1 VVLVELSPDL
11 VNKFFDFLLVNF
23 LSDGLLNILDLYS
36 SDLFDELLH
45 LSLADLSIVILID
58 GPENSVELL
67 LRESVGLVYFGKIG
81 DDKAS
86 HLGLG

>member
-1 VVLVELSPDL
+1 MVLVELSPDL

-23 LSDGLLNILDLYS
+23 LSDGLLNILDLNS

-45 LSLADLSIVILID
+45 LSLADLSIVIFID
-58 GPENSVELL
+58 GPENSVELF
-67 LRESVGLVYFGKIG
+67 LRESVGLVYFGQIG

>member
-1 VVLVELSPDL
+1 MVLVELSPDL

-23 LSDGLLNILDLYS
+23 LSDGFLNILDLNS

-45 LSLADLSIVILID
+45 LSLADLSIVVFIN
-58 GPENSVELL
+58 GRENSVELL
-67 LRESVGLVYFGKIG
+67 LRESVGLVYFGQVG
-81 DDKAS
+81 DYKAS